1 MCGRYTLKSKGID
14 LQRELNLEREPVIE
28 ERFNIAPT
36 QAAPVVLD
44 TNPRELV
51 LARWGFTPRWAKDVH
66 EGAKHINARA
76 ESLAEKRM
84 FTDALAHARCVVPCD
99 GFYEWKHHGKQ
110 SQPLYVHAPSHPIQT
125 MAGVWTTWRSADGI
139 EVATF
144 SIITT
149 AADAFMSRIHSR
161 MPVFVSPGD
170 RARWLSTGTSSRDVQ
185 TLLQKRVET
194 PLAAFEVSQAVNH
207 VAIDDARCLEPAA
220 TVQLE
225 LL

>member
-1 MCGRYTLKSKGID
+1 MCGRYTLKSKGVD
-14 LQRELNLEREPVIE
+14 LQRELNLDHEPVVE

-36 QAAPVVLD
+36 QAAPIVLD

-84 FTDALAHARCVVPCD
+84 FTDALAHARCLVPCD

-110 SQPLYVHAPSHPIQT
+110 AQPLYVHAPSHPIQT
-125 MAGVWTTWRSADGI
+125 MAGVWTTWRSPDGI

-161 MPVFVSPGD
+161 MPVFVSPED
-170 RARWLSTGTSSRDVQ
+170 RAQWLSTETSSRDVQ
-185 TLLQKRVET
+185 ALLQKRVET
-194 PLAAFEVSQAVNH
+194 QLAAFEVSPAVNH
-207 VAIDDARCLEPAA
+207 VAIDDARCLEPAT